1 MEMGIGGDI
10 FQAPFQQLKECITD
24 TWFKSTLEFISENDI
39 NIDSPMAQLQLWRT
53 GDTFLTAD
61 AIEAGMSGKD
71 LAAINRCRMHLKATT
86 LSDITIARPT
96 RLTMDAYDVVF
107 REENPNNSAR
117 AYRWPQQPRPPLK
130 DRRIWKQF
138 LCRAYNFDD
147 GHLEVN
153 QRGGEWRR
161 QAASNA
167 EWTYSRKQGYL
178 YQKVS
183 DTQWNKWK
191 QSKRRRSPE
200 GGFIPTMYHDEVIPD

>member
-1 MEMGIGGDI
+1 MRNLMENHALEMGIGGDI

-39 NIDSPMAQLQLWRT
+39 TIDSPMAQLQLWRT

-107 REENPNNSAR
+107 QEEIPIIVQEPIDGLNNHDRHLRTEGSGNNFSAK
-117 AYRWPQQPRPPLK
+117 PTISTK
-130 DRRIWKQF
+130 D
-138 LCRAYNFDD
+138 
-147 GHLEVN
+147 
-153 QRGGEWRR
+153 
-161 QAASNA
+161 
-167 EWTYSRKQGYL
+167 T
-178 YQKVS
+178 
-183 DTQWNKWK
+183 
-191 QSKRRRSPE
+191 
-200 GGFIPTMYHDEVIPD
+200 